1 MSLCWAEESL
11 ERPSFTDLRE
21 SLVSLQSRV
30 LPTQLLTLEI
40 DPTLV
45 YYNVVLSTSTPEHS
59 GSSKGRD
66 GGTGNYWQR
75 RDKVG
80 KFMSLCTYISNN
92 IDCSIVKLY
101 ENYCSAKICA
111 HKGINKCC
119 YCMHGFQ
126 WLP

>member
-21 SLVSLQSRV
+21 SLVSLQSQA

-40 DPTLV
+40 ESTLM

-59 GSSKGRD
+59 GSSKGGD
-66 GGTGNYWQR
+66 GNTGDYWQR

-80 KFMSLCTYISNN
+80 KFMSPCKIYCI
-92 IDCSIVKLY
+92 IIV
-101 ENYCSAKICA
+101 
-111 HKGINKCC
+111 
-119 YCMHGFQ
+119 
-126 WLP
+126 